1 METTECIVLR
11 SDRAEPSE
19 YIAFH
24 YCDFFREIR
33 RAKKTDPRFI
43 MFRFIIRATSES
55 ERRKESSHS
64 SPAPMPRR
72 FRGLKR

>member
-1 METTECIVLR
+1 MYHACMLVIYMYDIYATTI
-11 SDRAEPSE
+11 
-19 YIAFH
+19 I
-24 YCDFFREIR
+24 
-33 RAKKTDPRFI
+33 FI